1 MIKAARRCDN
11 SWLDNFRR
19 QCQNRQSLYA
29 KWGFPPWA
37 PAATRGNK
45 NVSTA
50 VHADVNRR
58 DFLFIAT
65 GAVATV
71 GAALTAWP
79 FINQMNPD
87 ASVLALATVE
97 VDLAPITEGQEITLK
112 WRGNP
117 VFIRHR
123 TAKEIEL
130 AKSVKVEELIDPNAR
145 SENVKDGDP
154 ATDENRVVGGK
165 ETFLVMMGVCT
176 HLGCVP
182 IGNSGDFGVVEG
194 NLKSGGWFCPC
205 HGSQYDTA
213 GRVRKGPAGENL
225 HVPKYEYLTDTKILI
240 G

>member
-1 MIKAARRCDN
+1 MDLPIGAM
-11 SWLDNFRR
+11 
-19 QCQNRQSLYA
+19 
-29 KWGFPPWA
+29 
-37 PAATRGNK
+37 AATQGNK

-50 VHADVNRR
+50 VHEDVNRR

-65 GAVATV
+65 SAVAAV
-71 GAALTAWP
+71 GGALVAWP

-87 ASVLALATVE
+87 ASVLALATAE
-97 VDLAPITEGQEITLK
+97 LDLAPIAEGQEITIK

-117 VFIRHR
+117 VMVRHR
-123 TAKEIEL
+123 TKKEIDL
-130 AKSVKVEELIDPNAR
+130 AKSIKVDDLIDPIAR
-145 SENVKDGDP
+145 SANVKDSDT

-165 ETFLVMMGVCT
+165 EAYIVVMGVCT

-194 NLKSGGWFCPC
+194 SNKIGGWFCPC

-213 GRVRKGPAGENL
+213 GRVRKGPAGQNL
-225 HVPKYEYLTDTKILI
+225 AVPKYEYLTDTKIRI